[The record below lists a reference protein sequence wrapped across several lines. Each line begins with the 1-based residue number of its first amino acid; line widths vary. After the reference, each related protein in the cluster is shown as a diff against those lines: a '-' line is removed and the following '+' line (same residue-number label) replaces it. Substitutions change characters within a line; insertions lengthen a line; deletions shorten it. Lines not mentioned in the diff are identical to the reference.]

1 MLVSRRGQRL
11 KAFTRFWL
19 TKAKLTVND
28 ATDPCFH
35 VTLGLL
41 NIWRENFQKFQL
53 ISLSLF
59 W

>member
-1 MLVSRRGQRL
+1 M
-11 KAFTRFWL
+11 
-19 TKAKLTVND
+19 KAKLTVND
-28 ATDPCFH
+28 ATDPRFY